1 MADNYTSSCLIKPIP
16 AMCAAAIGSASTG
29 ASVLVESGNVSYV
42 YDVNYAIGRLQTHIP
57 GYNPAYTTISAYGF
71 TSDTVSR
78 TWSAYVYTNVSS
90 GLFPGSGGV
99 TPTSGGVCA
108 TDSYDV
114 TDPSYTVVAWT
125 SLLTSGGWIGGGGYY
140 NGTSSSYIPGGC
152 NSGRC
157 SVGYC
162 SGGSWTYVAPGAGI
176 TSPPSVVNTILGL
189 AAAPAAM
196 PSPCGGGSSGGGDC
210 DIFIGVVRTAPTGGF
225 GAGTVVSAVFNTDG
239 SYSTSGGAIAVVFP
253 YIS

>member
-1 MADNYTSSCLIKPIP
+1 
-16 AMCAAAIGSASTG
+16 MCAAAIGSASAG
-29 ASVLVESGNVSYV
+29 SSVLVESDNVSYV
-42 YDVNYAIGRLQTHIP
+42 YDVNYAIGRLQTHVP

-71 TSDTVSR
+71 TSATVSR

-90 GLFPGSGGV
+90 GLFSGSSG
-99 TPTSGGVCA
+99 TPTSEGVCA
-108 TDSYDV
+108 ADSYDV
-114 TDPSYTVVAWT
+114 TDSSYTVVAWT
-125 SLLTSGGWIGGGGYY
+125 TLLTNGGWTGGGGYY
-140 NGTSSSYIPGGC
+140 NGTSSSYTPGGC

-176 TSPPSVVNTILGL
+176 TSPPSAVNTILGL
-189 AAAPAAM
+189 TAAPAAT
-196 PSPCGGGSSGGGDC
+196 PSPRGGGSGGGAC
-210 DIFIGVVRTAPTGGF
+210 NIFIGVVKTAPAGGF

-239 SYSTSGGAIAVVFP
+239 SYSTSGGEIAVVFP